1 MFLKEL
7 PEGLIHGY
15 IPPSQPK
22 TSKSKGTKKETKS
35 PTEVK
40 QPAKNVNL
48 ESDVKEWKVGD
59 KVFHRTFGI
68 GEVTH
73 VFSNKDKMSLAI
85 KFGSLSPKILDPKT
99 VPLQRFK

>member
-1 MFLKEL
+1 MFLQEL

-15 IPPSQPK
+15 TPPIQPK
-22 TSKSKGTKKETKS
+22 TTKNKGTKKESKS
-35 PTEVK
+35 PTEIK
-40 QPAKNVNL
+40 QPAKSDKL
-48 ESDVKEWKVGD
+48 ESDVKDWKVGD

-85 KFGSLSPKILDPKT
+85 KFSSLSPKILDPKT